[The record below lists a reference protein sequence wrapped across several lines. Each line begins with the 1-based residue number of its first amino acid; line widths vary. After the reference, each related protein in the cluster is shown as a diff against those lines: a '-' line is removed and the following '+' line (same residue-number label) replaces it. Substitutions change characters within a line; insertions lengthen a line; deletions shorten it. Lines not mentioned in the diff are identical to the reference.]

1 MSWSFAAR
9 LQAVVEEKGWSQK
22 VLAQRSGLHPVQISR
37 LLRGERTRVEA
48 ETVRRLAKALEVSAD
63 YLLGLDD
70 PEAELGAAV
79 AHLVGT

>member
-1 MSWSFAAR
+1 MSWSFAER

-48 ETVRRLAKALEVSAD
+48 ETIRRLAKALEVSAD

-70 PEAELGAAV
+70 PEVELVAAV

>member
-1 MSWSFAAR
+1 MSWSFAER

-22 VLAQRSGLHPVQISR
+22 VLSQRSGIHPVQISR

-48 ETVRRLAKALEVSAD
+48 ETIRKLAKALDVTSD

-70 PEAELGAAV
+70 EEKDFVGAA
-79 AHLVGT
+79 AQLVSV